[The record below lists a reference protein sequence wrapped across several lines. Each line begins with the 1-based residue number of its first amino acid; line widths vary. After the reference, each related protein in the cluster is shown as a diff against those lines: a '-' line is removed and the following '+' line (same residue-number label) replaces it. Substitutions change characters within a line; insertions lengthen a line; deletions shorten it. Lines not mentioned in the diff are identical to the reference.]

1 MSLIVPN
8 KDYDKIL
15 LDKLV
20 ACYEEKLG
28 KASKVIDAYFQKD
41 FVNRCIFFEVGVILV
56 ITSNERIV
64 IPFRSIL
71 GYSIKKRTLFTTKS
85 LEQQTFVEE
94 KVVEKTNTGSIVKR
108 GLVGAF
114 IGGNIGALIGG
125 LTAKK
130 EVVIEKKPTKAYIKK
145 EKDTVAYAVQLSLND
160 LKTPTLIIDFD
171 IFESK
176 LQEFTQCLDIVLSM
190 SKEEYKNQEYSTVI
204 NIKEFLNVTKS
215 TLNNKRLTINL
226 FEKGYRVDG
235 YNADVQTPSCASHKQ
250 YTSASPK
257 RTYPKLHFFNRDF
270 ENQSLSRQLDKCFSK
285 YIKLNLNEESVLT
298 ALKNDIKQFVEI
310 NIAVFTEYSNK
321 QEKDWY
327 DVVFSYLDS
336 IGIDCDKLKV

>member
-176 LQEFTQCLDIVLSM
+176 LQEFTQFLDIVLSM

-257 RTYPKLHFFNRDF
+257 RTYPKLRFFNRDF